1 MIPPKLIK
9 EAAAVIARPITS
21 IINCCIEH
29 CCYPASWKMGMVT
42 PLYKKDDEFCKINYR
57 PVTVLPAL
65 NNIFERLLSGQMY
78 EFNNGVLSDFISAY
92 RKFYSC
98 ETSLLRL
105 TEDWRMMRDRGEFVA
120 VVSMDLSKA
129 FDVTQYPLLLS
140 KLRAYGMDDKS
151 CALIRNYLSSR
162 TQRVKVGDTF
172 STWESVKRGVP
183 QGSVLGPMLFNIFI
197 NDLFFHVK
205 KAKLN
210 AYADDHQV
218 YYSHVDPA
226 ALDACVSHDVGVA
239 NQWYHE
245 NGMLVNE
252 SKHQCLILGDTEYG
266 FSFPVKDTL
275 EIFGMEIDNNLNFSK
290 HISNVCKKIN
300 NQLNVMLRFRKL
312 IRKEI
317 LFKLYKAYILPHFY
331 YCSSVWHFCGARDA
345 DKLEALNKRILR
357 FILGD
362 YSSPYNTLLSKVS
375 STSLFNKRIQN
386 FLILLYKSLFFTH
399 FPTYMKNM
407 FSPRSSS
414 YDLRGNYIL
423 SLSKPKTTTYGLNSF
438 SYFSAK
444 QWNALPDFFRTSFF
458 ADFKTKI
465 QDVTFM

>member
-1 MIPPKLIK
+1 M
-9 EAAAVIARPITS
+9 
-21 IINCCIEH
+21 
-29 CCYPASWKMGMVT
+29 
-42 PLYKKDDEFCKINYR
+42 
-57 PVTVLPAL
+57 LPAI

-78 EFNNGVLSDFISAY
+78 EFYNGLLSDFVGAY
-92 RKFYSC
+92 RKFHSC
-98 ETSLLRL
+98 ETSLQRL
-105 TEDWRMMRDRGEFVA
+105 TEDWRMMRDREELVA

-129 FDVTQYPLLLS
+129 FGVIKYPLLPS

-172 STWESVKRGVP
+172 STWKSVNSGVP
-183 QGSVLGPMLFNIFI
+183 QGSVLFNIFI
-197 NDLFFHVK
+197 NDLVFHVK

-218 YYSHVDPA
+218 YYSHVDSA
-226 ALDACVSHDVGVA
+226 ALEACVSHDVGVA

-252 SKHQCLILGDTEYG
+252 SKHQGLVLGDAEYG

-275 EIFGMEIDNNLNFSK
+275 EIFGIEIDNKVNFSK

-300 NQLNVMLRFRKL
+300 NQFNVMLRFRKL
-312 IRKEI
+312 IRREI

-375 STSLFNKRIQN
+375 STSLCNKRSLN

-399 FPTYMKNM
+399 FPAYMKNM
-407 FSPRSSS
+407 FSLRSSS
-414 YDLRGNYIL
+414 YDLCGNYIL

-438 SYFSAK
+438 SYFSVK

-458 ADFKTKI
+458 ADFKIKI
-465 QDVTFM
+465 QEFTYLNLKL

>member
-1 MIPPKLIK
+1 M
-9 EAAAVIARPITS
+9 
-21 IINCCIEH
+21 
-29 CCYPASWKMGMVT
+29 
-42 PLYKKDDEFCKINYR
+42 
-57 PVTVLPAL
+57 LPAL
-65 NNIFERLLSGQMY
+65 NDIFERLLSGQMY
-78 EFNNGVLSDFISAY
+78 EFYNGLLSDFISAY

-105 TEDWRMMRDRGEFVA
+105 TEDWRMMRDRGELVA

-129 FDVTQYPLLLS
+129 FDVIQYPLLLS

-226 ALDACVSHDVGVA
+226 ALEACVPLIGRA
-239 NQWYHE
+239 KIMRYHK
-245 NGMLVNE
+245 NGMIVNE

-275 EIFGMEIDNNLNFSK
+275 EIFGMEIDNKLNFSK

-300 NQLNVMLRFRKL
+300 NQFNVMLRFRKL
-312 IRKEI
+312 IRREI
-317 LFKLYKAYILPHFY
+317 LY
-331 YCSSVWHFCGARDA
+331 
-345 DKLEALNKRILR
+345 
-357 FILGD
+357 
-362 YSSPYNTLLSKVS
+362 
-375 STSLFNKRIQN
+375 STS
-386 FLILLYKSLFFTH
+386 FLLLL
-399 FPTYMKNM
+399 
-407 FSPRSSS
+407 
-414 YDLRGNYIL
+414 LCL
-423 SLSKPKTTTYGLNSF
+423 ALLW
-438 SYFSAK
+438 SA
-444 QWNALPDFFRTSFF
+444 RCG
-458 ADFKTKI
+458 
-465 QDVTFM
+465 